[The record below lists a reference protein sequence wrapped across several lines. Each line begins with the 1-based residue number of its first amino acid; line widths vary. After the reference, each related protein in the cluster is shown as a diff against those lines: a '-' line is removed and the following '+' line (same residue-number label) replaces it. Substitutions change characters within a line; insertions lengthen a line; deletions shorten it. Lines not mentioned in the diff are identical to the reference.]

1 MSVGKFDER
10 HGAIGARDVRSVRRD
25 HLDTDV
31 GAPTRLQ
38 QVRTLV
44 PHHGCASHHV
54 AQTALVQQGHVQWA
68 ALRQEALLSAQS
80 GANALLD
87 LRPAHDLREQRR
99 RIIGRLQKA
108 RDDPLLIFMQG
119 HRHRIH
125 LSPALEPVRMLHL
138 RIPID
143 PPPQPQQHPTRTED
157 FVAGVGEGVLRYPD
171 ARLDAC
177 HLGAVA
183 RDLAGQGFL
192 GEPGRLPVM
201 LQHLAEHSGR
211 RGRRSPRGIASVH
224 ESPFVTVGNCHALS
238 VVTVGLA
245 RQR

>member
-1 MSVGKFDER
+1 MSVGKFDQR
-10 HGAIGARDVRSVRRD
+10 HGAVGARDVRSVRRD

-31 GAPTRLQ
+31 GMPTRLQ
-38 QVRTLV
+38 QVRTLL

-54 AQTALVQQGHVQWA
+54 AQTALVQQSYVQRA
-68 ALRQEALLSAQS
+68 AVGQEALLSTQS
-80 GANALLD
+80 GTNALLD
-87 LRPAHDLREQRR
+87 LGPAHDLREQRR
-99 RIIGRLQKA
+99 RIVRRLQKA
-108 RDDPLLIFMQG
+108 RDDPLLIGAQG
-119 HRHRIH
+119 HRHCIH
-125 LSPALEPVRMLHL
+125 LGPPPEPIRVLHL

-143 PPPQPQQHPTRTED
+143 PPPQPQQHPTRAED

-171 ARLDAC
+171 ARLDTC
-177 HLGAVA
+177 HLRAVA